1 VSSWPSARIQG
12 GMQHAGPHVRTREA
26 YGVAVRLDPW
36 FVTGLAEGEGCFC
49 VSFAIRPRLKV
60 GLEAR
65 PSFSLSLN
73 ERDRDLL
80 GDLQTFFGCGW
91 IRESRSD
98 RTVKY
103 EVRSAA
109 DLVDRIIPHF
119 DAYPLHGAKRRS
131 FEGFGEVCQ
140 MIGQGDHLR
149 SDGMREIVRIAYE
162 INVGKRRH
170 SASTLLRALR
180 EVKG

>member
-1 VSSWPSARIQG
+1 
-12 GMQHAGPHVRTREA
+12 MQHAGPHSRNKDA

-49 VSFAIRPRLKV
+49 VSFAVRPKLKV

-73 ERDRDLL
+73 ERDRQLL
-80 GDLQTFFGCGW
+80 GDVQTFFECGW

-98 RTVKY
+98 RTFKY
-103 EVRSAA
+103 EARSVRE
-109 DLVDRIIPHF
+109 LLDRIVPHF
-119 DAYPLHGAKRRS
+119 EAYPLCGVKRRS
-131 FEGFGEVCQ
+131 FGGFAKVCR

-149 SDGMREIVRIAYE
+149 SEGMAEIVRIAYE
-162 INVGKRRH
+162 MNLGKRRR
-170 SASTLLRALR
+170 SASTLLRALS

>member
-1 VSSWPSARIQG
+1 
-12 GMQHAGPHVRTREA
+12 MQYAGPHSRKRDV

-49 VSFAIRPRLKV
+49 VSIAIRPKMKV

-73 ERDRDLL
+73 ERDRELL
-80 GDLQTFFGCGW
+80 GDLQAFFECGW

-98 RTVKY
+98 RTFKY
-103 EVRSAA
+103 EVRSVPE
-109 DLVDRIIPHF
+109 LSGLIVPHF
-119 DAYPLHGAKRRS
+119 EAYPLRGAKRHS
-131 FEGFGEVCQ
+131 FRGFAEVCQ

-149 SDGMREIVRIAYE
+149 PEGMADIVRIAAE
-162 INVGKRRH
+162 MNLGKRRH
-170 SASTLLRALR
+170 SAATLLRTLS